1 MAGTIGMAEQRVERR
16 LAAILAGDVA
26 GYSRLMGADEE
37 GTLLRL
43 NTHRREFLEPKI
55 ADHRGRIVKRTGDGV
70 LIEFASAVDAARC
83 AIEIQRGMVERNAP
97 VAQGKRIELRI
108 GIHVGDIIIENGD
121 IFGDGVN
128 IAARLESIAQPGG
141 ICISDDAYRHVRGKL
156 DANFQ
161 DAGEQE
167 LKNIARPVRVY
178 QLQQSGRAIEAPVL
192 ALPDK
197 PSIAVL
203 PFQNMSGDP
212 EQEYFAD
219 GMVEEIITALSRF
232 RQLFVIA
239 RNSSFAYKGRA
250 VDVKL
255 IGRELGVRYVLEG
268 SVRKAANRLRITGQL
283 IDAAT
288 GAHLWADRFD
298 GQLDNVFDLQDE
310 VTAAVVG
317 IIAPTL
323 EKAEIERA
331 QRKPTENLDAYDH
344 YLRGMVSL
352 HHITSKEAVDEALRL
367 LRRAIELDPAFA
379 PAYGLAAFCFAV
391 RKIQGRETDR
401 TRESAEAARLARR
414 AVELSKDD
422 AAVLASA
429 GYALGFVVGDLDAGI
444 GFVDRALQLNPN
456 LAMAWHASGWLRV
469 WGGGK
474 SSAAIEHF
482 AHAMRQSPLDPFIA
496 YAQGGTAHAHF
507 FAGRYDEA
515 SSWARIALRELPDL
529 IPALRIAAASDAS
542 AGRMDSATKTMAR
555 MRELDPTRSISNL
568 RDVLGPYGPE
578 EFAKYAEGVRK
589 AGLPE

>member
-1 MAGTIGMAEQRVERR
+1 M
-16 LAAILAGDVA
+16 
-26 GYSRLMGADEE
+26 
-37 GTLLRL
+37 
-43 NTHRREFLEPKI
+43 
-55 ADHRGRIVKRTGDGV
+55 
-70 LIEFASAVDAARC
+70 
-83 AIEIQRGMVERNAP
+83 
-97 VAQGKRIELRI
+97 
-108 GIHVGDIIIENGD
+108 
-121 IFGDGVN
+121 
-128 IAARLESIAQPGG
+128 
-141 ICISDDAYRHVRGKL
+141 
-156 DANFQ
+156 
-161 DAGEQE
+161 
-167 LKNIARPVRVY
+167 
-178 QLQQSGRAIEAPVL
+178 EAPVL

-203 PFQNMSGDP
+203 AFQNMSGDP

-288 GAHLWADRFD
+288 GTHLWADRFD

-344 YLRGMVSL
+344 YLRGMVNL
-352 HHITSKEAVDEALRL
+352 HQMTVREALDEALRL
-367 LRRAIELDPAFA
+367 FRRAIELDPAFG
-379 PAYGLAAFCFAV
+379 PAYGLAAHCFAH
-391 RKIQGRETDR
+391 RKIQGRVTER
-401 TRESAEAARLARR
+401 MRESAEAAKLARR

-429 GYALGFVVGDLDAGI
+429 GYALAFAVGDLDAGI

-456 LAMAWHASGWLRV
+456 LALAWFVSGWLRV
-469 WGGGK
+469 WGGEP
-474 SSAAIEHF
+474 SAAIEHF
-482 AHAMRQSPLDPFIA
+482 AHATRQSPLDPFIA
-496 YAQGGTAHAHF
+496 YAQVGTAHAHF

-515 SSWARIALRELPDL
+515 SSWARMALRELPDL

-542 AGRMDSATKTMAR
+542 AERMDSAKKTMAR

-589 AGLPE
+589 AGLPG